1 MTENNLKFEE
11 AMKRMEEVVKELE
24 DGELTLDKSLEKF
37 EEGVKLYRYCVQKLE
52 EIEGK
57 VLVIMNDQNG
67 ELQKLDLYTEG
78 N

>member
-1 MTENNLKFEE
+1 
-11 AMKRMEEVVKELE
+11 MEEVVKELE

>member
-1 MTENNLKFEE
+1 LKFEE